1 MKTTIDFSD
10 FREAFRRYGREDSYS
25 PAGLRALFDHFE
37 QYEDDTGQEVELDV
51 IAICC
56 DYDENHWEDVASNYS
71 IDLSDHEDEGDK
83 ISAVREYLEEN
94 TYLVNEPLEGVFVY
108 QVF

>member
-1 MKTTIDFSD
+1 MTTTIAFND
-10 FREAFRRYGREDSYS
+10 FREAFRRYDRLGSYS
-25 PAGLRALFDHFE
+25 PEGLRALFNYFE
-37 QYEDDTGQEVELDV
+37 QYEEETGQEVELDV

-56 DYDENHWEDVASNYS
+56 DYDENHWEDVASNYRL
-71 IDLSDHEDEGDK
+71 DLSEYEDEEDK

-94 TYLVNEPLEGVFVY
+94 TFLVNEPLEGVFVY

>member
-1 MKTTIDFSD
+1 MKTTIDFND
-10 FREAFRRYGREDSYS
+10 FREAFRRYDRLGSYS
-25 PAGLRALFDHFE
+25 PEGLRALFNHFE
-37 QYEDDTGQEVELDV
+37 QYEEETGQEVELDV

-56 DYDENHWEDVASNYS
+56 DYDENHWEDVAANYS
-71 IDLSDHEDEGDK
+71 IDLTDCEDEEDK

-94 TYLVNEPLEGVFVY
+94 TFLVNEPLEGVFVY

>member
-1 MKTTIDFSD
+1 MKTTINFND
-10 FREAFRRYGREDSYS
+10 FREAFRRCDRESSYS
-25 PAGLRALFDHFE
+25 REGLQMIFDYLE
-37 QYEDDTGQEVELDV
+37 EYESSTGEEVELDV

-56 DYDENHWEDVASNYS
+56 DYDENHWEDVAANYL
-71 IDLSDHEDEGDK
+71 IDLSDHEDEEDK

-94 TYLVNEPLEGVFVY
+94 TSLVGEPLEGFFVY

>member
-1 MKTTIDFSD
+1 MKTTVSFYD
-10 FREAFRRYGREDSYS
+10 FREAFRQHDRLGSYS
-25 PAGLRALFDHFE
+25 PEGLRALFNYFE
-37 QYEDDTGQEVELDV
+37 QYEEETGQEVELDV

-71 IDLSDHEDEGDK
+71 IDLSECEDEEDK
-83 ISAVREYLEEN
+83 VAAVRDYLEEN
-94 TYLVNEPLEGVFVY
+94 TFLVNEPLEGVFVY

>member
-10 FREAFRRYGREDSYS
+10 FREAFRRYDRESSYS
-25 PAGLRALFDHFE
+25 PEGLRALFNHFE
-37 QYEDDTGQEVELDV
+37 EYEEQTGHAVELDV

-56 DYDENHWEDVASNYS
+56 DYDENHWEDVASSYL
-71 IDLSDHEDEGDK
+71 IDLTDCEDEEDK
-83 ISAVREYLEEN
+83 IQAVREYLEEN
-94 TYLVNEPLEGVFVY
+94 TFLVGEPLEGVFVY

>member
-1 MKTTIDFSD
+1 MKTTVSFYD
-10 FREAFRRYGREDSYS
+10 FREAFRQHDRLGSYS
-25 PAGLRALFDHFE
+25 PEGLRALFNYFE
-37 QYEDDTGQEVELDV
+37 QYEEETGQEVELDV
-51 IAICC
+51 VAICC

-71 IDLSDHEDEGDK
+71 IDLSEYEDEEDK

-94 TYLVNEPLEGVFVY
+94 TFLVNEPLEGVFVY